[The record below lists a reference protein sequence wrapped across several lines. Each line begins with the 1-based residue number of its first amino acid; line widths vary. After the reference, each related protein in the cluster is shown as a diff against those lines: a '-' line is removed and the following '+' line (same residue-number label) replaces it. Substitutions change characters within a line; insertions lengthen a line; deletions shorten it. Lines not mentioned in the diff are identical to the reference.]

1 MFVEKET
8 ANSYSIEALKS
19 FLEQN
24 KKQIQELEEN
34 NVLLSKAIKEKEEN
48 LINIC
53 QIKCFLKNGFVAM
66 SEDGFWYWFEE
77 KPVLENKTWIAAKG
91 SVRRLDMFNIQKE
104 DFSKSLYSCG
114 LSR

>member
-8 ANSYSIEALKS
+8 ANSYSIEALKG

-66 SEDGFWYWFEE
+66 SEDGHWYWFEE
-77 KPVLENKTWIAAKG
+77 KPVLENKTWTTSKG
-91 SVRRLDMFNIQKE
+91 TVWCLDMFNIQKE
-104 DFSKSLYSCG
+104 DFSKSLSSCG
-114 LSR
+114 LSH